1 MDKSIKDKLLSCR
14 SYNDAKPIL
23 ETNNAGVA
31 AHKLFSTGFSIQAKQ
46 APFAKE
52 LFNTAIQEME
62 DDEENKMKIVK
73 EADGGKS
80 AQSTSTTG
88 LEKVGTESDA
98 AESFHAQADKKDQMG
113 VAINEAFP
121 PQPGMP
127 PQQPAPPMGQPQQ
140 MAGGC
145 GGQPPQAP
153 PMQQPQQQMQYTT
166 VQEVLRQGAILSQ
179 IQEAIKALDKKIQE
193 TQSSISQPSSLEIG
207 SQTGQKSFAQ
217 IRETTDDKTINLTK
231 ARQDI
236 TKMNNFIN
244 SGN

>member
-1 MDKSIKDKLLSCR
+1 MDKTIKDKLLSCR

-23 ETNNAGVA
+23 ETLNSGIAV
-31 AHKLFSTGFSIQAKQ
+31 HKLFSTGYGVQAKQ
-46 APFAKE
+46 PTIAQDF
-52 LFNTAIQEME
+52 FNTAIQEIE

-80 AQSTSTTG
+80 EGSTSTTG
-88 LEKVGTESDA
+88 LEKVGSESDA

-121 PQPGMP
+121 PQGGAP
-127 PQQPAPPMGQPQQ
+127 PQPGQL
-140 MAGGC
+140 
-145 GGQPPQAP
+145 P
-153 PMQQPQQQMQYTT
+153 PMQQPQQQMGGCGGQAPPMQQAPQQQMQYTT
-166 VQEVLRQGAILSQ
+166 ITEAIKLAMAPM
-179 IQEAIKALDKKIQE
+179 QEAIKALDKKIKE
-193 TQSSISQPSSLEIG
+193 TQSSIAQPSSLEIG
-207 SQTGQKSFAQ
+207 SQTGHKSFAQ
-217 IRETTDDKTINLTK
+217 IRETTNDKKVDLTK